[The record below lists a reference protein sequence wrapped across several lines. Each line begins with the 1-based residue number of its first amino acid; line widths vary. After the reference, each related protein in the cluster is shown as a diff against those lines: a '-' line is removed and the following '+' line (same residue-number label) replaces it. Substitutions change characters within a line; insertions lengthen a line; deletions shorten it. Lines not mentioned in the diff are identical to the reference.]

1 VVAVVTGCRDVRSF
15 CVQANAVANDS
26 HCQKVAGHAMT
37 VVSGHVDRCS
47 KRHHHHYDG
56 TAVYDCADAYVVR
69 LLRVRIDI

>member
-1 VVAVVTGCRDVRSF
+1 MVVVVTDCCGVRSF
-15 CVQANAVANDS
+15 GAQVNAVAS
-26 HCQKVAGHAMT
+26 GSRCRTVAGHAMT